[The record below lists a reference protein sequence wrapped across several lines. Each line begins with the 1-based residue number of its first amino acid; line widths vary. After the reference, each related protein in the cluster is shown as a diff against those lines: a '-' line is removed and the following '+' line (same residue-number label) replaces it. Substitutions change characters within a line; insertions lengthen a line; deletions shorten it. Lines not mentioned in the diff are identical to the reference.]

1 VILGFVIYAFAI
13 CGPKLF
19 ADLKLSQIH
28 DLLLTSIACSRTAFS
43 QIRAKFKI
51 NLKELF

>member
-1 VILGFVIYAFAI
+1 MYAFAI

-19 ADLKLSQIH
+19 ADLILSQIH
-28 DLLLTSIACSRTAFS
+28 DLLLTNIARTRTDLS

-51 NLKELF
+51 NFKELF